1 MVTFPLMKILF
12 VLILASGI
20 ALCGMAIGK
29 GLKDFRRG
37 DRSVEVKGLAE
48 KEVKADLGLWN
59 LRFTAT
65 GNDLPSLLMK
75 IDNDTKAIIGFL
87 EKNGFKAE
95 EIIPQRTEVID
106 LLAQQYRNQGAEQ
119 SRFIISG
126 KILVRSAQVDA
137 KNKAASLTGD
147 LAKQGVVLD
156 STNSSFNV
164 PYFLFT
170 KLNDVKPAMIAEATQ
185 GARAAAEQFA
195 KDSGVHVGAIKRAS
209 QGYFSILP
217 RNQTPN
223 AEESRE
229 IVKTVRIV
237 TTVEYA
243 LGD

>member
-1 MVTFPLMKILF
+1 MTNPLLTVAMTI
-12 VLILASGI
+12 VL
-20 ALCGMAIGK
+20 AIGLVMGGGAIGQ

-59 LRFTAT
+59 LRYTAT
-65 GNDLPSLLMK
+65 SNDLPSLLTK
-75 IDNDTKAIIGFL
+75 IDNDTKAITAFL
-87 EKNGFKAE
+87 NKAGFKPE

-119 SRFIISG
+119 SRFLISG
-126 KILVRSAQVDA
+126 NILVRSTQIDA
-137 KNKAASLTGD
+137 MDRAASQTGE
-147 LAKQGVVLD
+147 LARQGVVLD
-156 STNSSFNV
+156 STNTTYNV
-164 PYFLFT
+164 PYYLFT
-170 KLNDVKPAMIAEATQ
+170 KLNDIKPAMIAEATQ

-195 KDSGVHVGAIKRAS
+195 KDSGVKVGAIKRAT

-223 AEESRE
+223 AEEARE
-229 IVKTVRIV
+229 ISKIVRIV
-237 TTVEYA
+237 TTVEYG